1 MAAWRGKSKCIQ
13 ILCEGGA
20 TLDAKCKVSSALAI
34 SQHHGVCTYNV
45 TVDHNGRYKSF
56 TLSEELGT

>member
-20 TLDAKCKVSSALAI
+20 TLDAKCKVSLALAI
-34 SQHHGVCTYNV
+34 SQYHSIRAYNI
-45 TVDHNGRYKSF
+45 TVDRNEK
-56 TLSEELGT
+56 